1 MENNNP
7 PASWSALK
15 DALQSLPAKNIQTA
29 IDVLL
34 TYKQPSADT
43 YRFLTRAV
51 ELAQK
56 TLSQVE
62 IEPSMKILILDDDML
77 RHYQFKQ
84 NFIGHAITDVQTVEA
99 AIRYLKTEKF
109 DAAFLDHDLGGHSM
123 VDSFGE
129 EPTGYTLAKW
139 MAENP
144 DRKPERIYIHSYNP
158 VGAKNMQDLLPG
170 SILAPGLW
178 MVKQ

>member
-56 TLSQVE
+56 NTFASRNRTLNE
-62 IEPSMKILILDDDML
+62 
-77 RHYQFKQ
+77 
-84 NFIGHAITDVQTVEA
+84 NFN
-99 AIRYLKTEKF
+99 
-109 DAAFLDHDLGGHSM
+109 S
-123 VDSFGE
+123 
-129 EPTGYTLAKW
+129 
-139 MAENP
+139 
-144 DRKPERIYIHSYNP
+144 
-158 VGAKNMQDLLPG
+158 
-170 SILAPGLW
+170 
-178 MVKQ
+178 